1 MKRYTYISLAAL
13 MASCAVFK
21 NNHKKKA
28 QPAAPPTTAAKP
40 AALPNKHGVKSF
52 AEVITKSMIT
62 KPGMFTV
69 HASADL
75 DSIYFEI
82 PDSLLGRDI
91 LVLNRITKS
100 PGNINV
106 FAGEELANGVI
117 HFEKGANETICIREV
132 DMESTADAGSLFYNN
147 VKNNNLGP
155 VVATLP
161 IKAYGKDSSTSVVL
175 FSAYV
180 KETTSFVHQVEK
192 NDSLRRRVVYPLI
205 KNIEITDVRSYP
217 LNLELA
223 VSKDCPDRDEKNLY
237 SLESNT
243 SLILLPVQPMV
254 RRIIDSRV
262 GYFPMYQNFFAEDQQ
277 KADRLA
283 IARRW
288 RLEPKAAD
296 LERYKRGELVEPV
309 KPIVYYIDP
318 KTPKKWRKYLIMG
331 VNDWQVAF
339 EKAGFKNAIVA
350 KEWPEGDTT
359 MHLDDARFSFI
370 NYFPSEVA
378 NAYGPNVIDPRSG
391 EIIQT
396 HIGWYHNVMQLLRNW
411 YMLQAGPNDPQARH
425 AKFDDEL
432 MGQLIRFVSSH
443 EVGHTLGLRHN
454 FGSSSMTPVDSLRN
468 INYLRAHGHTASI
481 MDYARFNYVAQPED
495 HIPQQLLFPRIGEYD
510 QWAIKWGYTYT
521 GNNMNAD
528 NKQFHDMT
536 SAALAANP
544 RLWFGDGEVKKIDP
558 RCQTEDLGDDAAKAG
573 TYGIENLKRVM
584 KNLPVWTYNPE
595 GLHDDLSDMYRQV
608 QGQFF
613 RYMNH
618 ALQYVGTLTYT
629 PRADGDKQPVIAPV
643 SLQKQLDALNF
654 LDKQLFTTP
663 SWLIDPQ
670 ITSMAANPA
679 PVGEEFLGDLQARVM
694 NSLLDYKR
702 LDYQQTNYE
711 RFDKKSLGV
720 DKLLS
725 VLHSMTWRELNNGAI
740 KMDPYRRDLQKNYVG
755 ALLDNLSNPAY
766 AEGESDVFSLL
777 LAEADNLHRQI
788 KQATPKAA
796 TTVDKAHLLDLDAR
810 ITQFEN
816 KRKNKL

>member
-21 NNHKKKA
+21 NSHKKKA
-28 QPAAPPTTAAKP
+28 QPAATTTAAAKP
-40 AALPNKHGVKSF
+40 AALPNKNGVKSF
-52 AEVITKSMIT
+52 AEVITKNMVT

-75 DSIYFEI
+75 DSIYLEI
-82 PDSLLGRDI
+82 PDSLLNRDI
-91 LVLNRITKS
+91 LVLNRIVKS

-106 FAGEELANGVI
+106 YAGEELYNGVY
-117 HFEKGANETICIREV
+117 HFEKGADDKICIREV
-132 DMESTADAGSLFYNN
+132 DMENIADPGSLFYNN
-147 VKNNNLGP
+147 VKDNNLGP

-161 IKAYGKDSSTSVVL
+161 IKAYGKDSASSVIL

-180 KETTSFVHQVEK
+180 KETSSFMHLVDK
-192 NDSLRRRVVYPLI
+192 NDSLRRRVAYPLI
-205 KNIEITDVRSYP
+205 KNIEITDVRAYP

-223 VSKDCPDRDEKNLY
+223 VNKDCPDRDEASIY

-243 SLILLPVQPMV
+243 SLVLLPAKPMV
-254 RRIIDSRV
+254 RRIIDTRV
-262 GYFPMYQNFFAEDQQ
+262 GYFPMYQSYFEDDQQ
-277 KADRLA
+277 KAERLA

-288 RLEPKAAD
+288 RLEPKPEDAD
-296 LERYKRGELVEPV
+296 KYKRGELVEPA

-318 KTPKKWRKYLIMG
+318 KTPKLWRKYLIMG

-350 KEWPEGDTT
+350 REWPEGDTT
-359 MHLDDARFSFI
+359 MHMDDARFSFI
-370 NYFPSEVA
+370 NYFPSEVS

-454 FGSSSMTPVDSLRN
+454 FGSSSMTPVDSLRS
-468 INYLRAHGHTASI
+468 ITYLRAHGHTASI

-495 HIPQQLLFPRIGEYD
+495 RIPQQLLFPRIGEYD

-521 GNNMNAD
+521 GNNMHAD

-544 RLWFGDGEVKKIDP
+544 RLWFGDGEIKKVDP

-595 GLHDDLSDMYRQV
+595 GLHDDLSSMYRQV
-608 QGQFF
+608 QSQYF

-618 ALQYVGTLTYT
+618 ALQYIGTLTYT
-629 PRADGDKQPVIAPV
+629 FRADGDKQPVIAAV
-643 SLQKQLDALNF
+643 STEKQLAALSF

-663 SWLIDPQ
+663 TWLIDPQ
-670 ITSMAANPA
+670 IMSMTANPA
-679 PVGEEFLGDLQARVM
+679 PVGQEFLGDLQARVM

-725 VLHSMTWRELNNGAI
+725 VLHGMTWRELGNGAI

-777 LAEADNLHRQI
+777 LAEADNLHHQI
-788 KQATPKAA
+788 KQAMPKAA
-796 TTVDKAHLLDLDAR
+796 TTVDKAHLADLDAR
-810 ITQFEN
+810 MTQFEN
-816 KRKNKL
+816 KRKK